1 MQVSAMGG
9 GLLHTVVALA
19 WSVNLPPGSA
29 VSLHPRPALRDFGR
43 ASAARPDGGETL
55 SLSGT
60 LCELQHCS
68 TRPALGGGAG
78 EVVAAFD
85 LPAPPPDALVEL
97 VRRLRGGGIP
107 FAASIT
113 GSLLG
118 LPAKIMGR
126 LVKGWL
132 RNQARDPVLYIL
144 IIAVWKDLRH
154 FRNETRLELRKLDPL
169 ITEKDQRG

>member
-1 MQVSAMGG
+1 MGG

-43 ASAARPDGGETL
+43 AS
-55 SLSGT
+55 
-60 LCELQHCS
+60 
-68 TRPALGGGAG
+68 
-78 EVVAAFD
+78 AFD

-169 ITEKDQRG
+169 ITENASQLSLRST